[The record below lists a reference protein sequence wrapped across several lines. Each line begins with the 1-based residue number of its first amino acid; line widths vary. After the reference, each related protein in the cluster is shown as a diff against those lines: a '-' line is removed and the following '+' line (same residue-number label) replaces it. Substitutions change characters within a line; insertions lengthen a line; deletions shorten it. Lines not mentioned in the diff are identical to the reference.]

1 MVTSYSSR
9 RPLESTGIAG
19 LDHILFGG
27 IARGSFFLVQGD
39 PGSGKTT
46 LGLQYARHRVE
57 SGQRCLYI
65 SLTETRADLEH
76 ACRSHGWSLE
86 GIDLCDLST
95 YTERTFETEA
105 GLFHPA
111 DIELGDLT
119 KVVLDAVE
127 RHKPEHVI
135 FDGLAEMRLLS
146 VDALRYRKQLLALKH
161 FFDERKITVLLLDD
175 RSSPLGQIPPDSLV
189 GGNLVLERVV
199 PLYGR
204 TRRRVFVTKV
214 RGGNFREGYHDYEI
228 VTGGIVVHPRL
239 VAGDDREQQPT
250 MVVSSGVSN
259 LDRMLDGGLDT
270 GTTVLLLGPAGV
282 GKSTIGM
289 QFVVNALKVGHK
301 AAVYMFDEV
310 MHTLVER
317 SEKLCLGKVGGIAS
331 YVNEGSLHLQRVDPA
346 EMSPGAFSH
355 EVRRVVDA
363 GAKVV
368 LIDSLNGFLNSMPEE
383 HFLPAYMHEL
393 FSFLNQKGV
402 LTILV
407 VAQHGMILGS
417 GIPSAVDISYI
428 ADTVMLF
435 RYFESRGE
443 IHQALGVFKKRTGC
457 HERSL
462 RSLRIKPDGVQ
473 VGDVLSD
480 FRGIMTGV
488 PQYEGED
495 PQLYTGSVG
504 EERLYGAR
512 APSTS
517 PDGPK

>member
-1 MVTSYSSR
+1 MVTNNPSR
-9 RPLESTGIAG
+9 LPLESTGIAG
-19 LDHILFGG
+19 LDYILLGG
-27 IARGSFFLVQGD
+27 IVRGSFFLVQGD

-46 LGLQYARHRVE
+46 LGLQYALHRAQ

-76 ACRSHGWSLE
+76 ACQSHGWSLD
-86 GIDLCDLST
+86 GIDICDLST
-95 YTERTFETEA
+95 YTERSFETEPA
-105 GLFHPA
+105 LFHPA

-119 KVVLDAVE
+119 KVVLDSVE

-146 VDALRYRKQLLALKH
+146 ADALRYRKQLLALKQ
-161 FFDERKITVLLLDD
+161 FFNERKITVLLLDD

-204 TRRRVFVTKV
+204 TRRRVFITKV

-228 VTGGIVVHPRL
+228 VTGGISVHPRL
-239 VAGDDREQQPT
+239 IPGDDRDQQPT
-250 MVVSSGVSN
+250 MVVPSGVPN

-270 GTTVLLLGPAGV
+270 GTTVLMLGPAGV
-282 GKSTIGM
+282 GKSTVAM
-289 QFVVNALKVGHK
+289 QFVVNALKLGNK
-301 AAVYMFDEV
+301 AAVYLFDEV

-317 SEKLCLGKVGGIAS
+317 SEKLCLGKAGGIAS
-331 YVNEGSLHLQRVDPA
+331 FVNEGSLHLQRVDPA

-355 EVRRVVDA
+355 EIRRAVEA

-383 HFLPAYMHEL
+383 RFLPAYMHEL
-393 FSFLNQKGV
+393 FSFLNQRGV
-402 LTILV
+402 LTLLV
-407 VAQHGMILGS
+407 VAQHGMILGA
-417 GIPSAVDISYI
+417 GLPSAVDISYI
-428 ADTVMLF
+428 ADTVLLF

-462 RSLRIKPDGVQ
+462 RRLLIKPDGVQ
-473 VGDVLSD
+473 VGNVLSN

-488 PQYEGED
+488 PQYEGGG
-495 PQLYTGSVG
+495 PQLYTGLEG
-504 EERLYGAR
+504 EVISDGER
-512 APSTS
+512 APSTRD
-517 PDGPK
+517 DGPT